1 MNSSYRV
8 DRRVDVRLPLRDGVE
23 LSTDLF
29 LPRGAGRSPTVLIR
43 TPYSNN
49 NEQLIEKGSRL
60 ASAGYV
66 CAIQDVRGRW
76 DSAGSYY
83 PFLNEA
89 DDGFDTQQW
98 LGGQDFSD
106 GTVGTAGASYLGTT
120 QWRSAPLNSQYLKC
134 MAPRVIC
141 TDYHSGLLYPG
152 GALQLN
158 VAMTWGM
165 RTHAR
170 TGQDIDFHQWSKAF
184 RHLPL
189 QDIDASAGRDLPFWR
204 DWIAHPAYDD
214 YWEAM
219 DDTRRWQQIRV
230 PAFNMGGWYDL
241 YANQTFTNF
250 NGLRLEGGSNE
261 ARQSKLI
268 VGPWPHALATSTRTG
283 DIDFG
288 QDSLVD
294 LEAEE
299 LRWFERWLRGIDN
312 GIEREAPLRLFL
324 MGVNRWR
331 DADAWPL
338 PDTEWQTWFL
348 HSGGQANSVLG
359 DGALS
364 TESPGDENADRFTY
378 DPNHPVQ
385 TAGGNNCCS
394 PHIVPW
400 GPHDQRAVE
409 MRGDV
414 LVYTSAP
421 MVQDTEVT
429 GPIEV
434 ILYAA
439 TDGPDT
445 DFTAKLVDVS
455 PSGYAMNLCD
465 GIRRGRYLESRRAAK
480 LLEAETVYE
489 WKIEVGVTGNVFRKG
504 HRIRL
509 EVSSSN
515 FPRFDRNPNTGTEF
529 GQSDAVRIAG
539 QTVHHSRGYPSHVR
553 LPVIG
558 AGEDR

>member
-1 MNSSYRV
+1 MSEVFSV
-8 DRRVDVRLPLRDGVE
+8 ERRIDVRVPMRDGVE

-29 LPRGAGRSPTVLIR
+29 LPRGAGRCPTVLLR
-43 TPYSNN
+43 SPYSNST
-49 NEQLIEKGSRL
+49 EQLIDKGRRL
-60 ASAGYV
+60 ASHGYV

-76 DSAGSYY
+76 DSAGQYY

-89 DDGFDTQQW
+89 DDGADTQEW
-98 LGGQDFSD
+98 LGIQDWSD

-120 QWRSAPLNSQYLKC
+120 QWRSAPLRAGSLKC
-134 MAPRVIC
+134 MVPRVIC

-170 TGQDIDFHQWSKAF
+170 TGQDIDFEHWSEAF

-189 QDIDASAGRDLPFWR
+189 ESVDKAAGRDLPFWR
-204 DWIAHPAYDD
+204 DWIDHAAYDD
-214 YWEAM
+214 YWQAM
-219 DDTRRWQQIRV
+219 DDTRRWDEITV

-250 NGLRLEGGSNE
+250 NGLRLHGGSNQ

-268 VGPWPHALATSTRTG
+268 VGPWPHALAQSTRTG

-288 QDSLVD
+288 EGSLVD

-299 LRWFERWLRGIDN
+299 LRWFEYWLRGVDN
-312 GIEREAPLRLFL
+312 GIQDEPALHLFL
-324 MGVNRWR
+324 MGANRWR
-331 DADAWPL
+331 DADEWPL
-338 PDTEWQTWFL
+338 ADTDWQEWHL
-348 HSGGQANSVLG
+348 HSAGSANSVLG
-359 DGALS
+359 DGVLS
-364 TESPGDENADRFTY
+364 RESPGDEPVDEFAY
-378 DPNHPVQ
+378 DPAHPVQ
-385 TAGGNNCCS
+385 TQGGNNCCS

-400 GPHDQRAVE
+400 GPYDQRNVE

-414 LVYTSAP
+414 LVYTGEP
-421 MVQDTEVT
+421 MEQDTEVT
-429 GPIEV
+429 GPIEL

-465 GIRRGRYLESRRAAK
+465 GIRRGRFLESRRTPRW
-480 LLEAETVYE
+480 LTSGTVYE
-489 WKIEVGVTGNVFRKG
+489 WVIEVGVTGHVFQAG

-515 FPRFDRNPNTGTEF
+515 FPRFDRNLNT
-529 GQSDAVRIAG
+529 DAEYGRDTQMRIAH
-539 QTVHHSRGYPSHVR
+539 QSVHHSRAYPSRLR
-553 LPVIG
+553 LPVIPSS
-558 AGEDR
+558 D